1 MKYNT
6 DKIVIQALLFIVLIH
21 LFSCSAGTC
30 FDVTEAKVKAGFYS
44 KATGIAHPADS
55 ISLFGVGKDTLLIY
69 NKLSDAKTAEFPLFA
84 DSTICRFVL
93 RINGMNDT
101 VTYKYSSSLHLL
113 SKECGYCFFFN
124 VDTVYYTR
132 NIIDSVSLTKKS
144 ITTFNEE
151 NMRIF
156 Y

>member
-6 DKIVIQALLFIVLIH
+6 DKIVVQSLLFFIMVH
-21 LFSCSAGTC
+21 LLSCSTGAC

-44 KATGIAHPADS
+44 KSTGLAQTPDS
-55 ISLFGVGKDTLLIY
+55 ITLFGVGMDTATIY
-69 NKLSDAKTAEFPLFA
+69 DKFLGLKTAEFPLYA
-84 DSTICRFVL
+84 ESAESKFVL

-101 VTYKYSSSLHLL
+101 VTFTHNHYTHLL
-113 SKECGYCFFFN
+113 SKECGYTFFFN
-124 VDTVYYTR
+124 LDTVIYSM
-132 NIIDSVSLTKKS
+132 NIIDSISVTKKS

-151 NMRIF
+151 NLRIF